1 VGAYE
6 AMTPVIVEA
15 ILKYHSFTFL

>member
-6 AMTPVIVEA
+6 AITLVVVEA